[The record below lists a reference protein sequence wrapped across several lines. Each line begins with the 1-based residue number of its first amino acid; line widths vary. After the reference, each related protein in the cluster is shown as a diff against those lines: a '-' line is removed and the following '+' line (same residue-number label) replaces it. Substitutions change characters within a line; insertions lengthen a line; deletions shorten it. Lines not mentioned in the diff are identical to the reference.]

1 MRMRGLRSRLC
12 RLLAMPRSFRQP
24 LSTSHDSS
32 FDDEDEPLLE
42 GWAEGIDPDALDYLY
57 SESRL
62 RLIDLREAADRQL
75 RKVLFIAAAATF
87 AIGTT
92 GLLERWR
99 FDFSASPFTST
110 CSAGALV
117 AWFAILVLWVIA
129 LLPRERH
136 IGVSP
141 VWLAHSARRGRT
153 TPALKSRTVEVQ
165 VLAFTQNLRHNAD
178 AERRVT
184 WATRFVALEVALLVL
199 AELLRAAGGV
209 PSP

>member
-1 MRMRGLRSRLC
+1 MRRSLQRLFP
-12 RLLAMPRSFRQP
+12 RLGAAESN
-24 LSTSHDSS
+24 
-32 FDDEDEPLLE
+32 DEEEPLPD
-42 GWAEGIDPDALDYLY
+42 GWAEGLDPDALDYLY

-62 RLIDLREAADRQL
+62 RLSDLREAADRQL

-99 FDFSASPFTST
+99 FDFGASPVTSA

-117 AWFAILVLWVIA
+117 AWFAILILWLIA
-129 LLPRERH
+129 LLPWERH
-136 IGVSP
+136 IGISP
-141 VWLAHSARRGRT
+141 VWLAHSARRGRAAS
-153 TPALKSRTVEVQ
+153 ALKSRAIEIQ
-165 VLAFTQNLRHNAD
+165 VRAFAQNLHHNAD

-199 AELLRAAGGV
+199 AELLRAAGGI

>member
-1 MRMRGLRSRLC
+1 MRRSLQRLFP
-12 RLLAMPRSFRQP
+12 RLHEVE
-24 LSTSHDSS
+24 LS
-32 FDDEDEPLLE
+32 DDEEPLTD
-42 GWAEGIDPDALDYLY
+42 GWAEGLDPDALDYLY

-92 GLLERWR
+92 GLLERWN
-99 FDFSASPFTST
+99 FDFSASPFTSA

-117 AWFAILVLWVIA
+117 AWFAILILWLIA

-136 IGVSP
+136 IGISP
-141 VWLAHSARRGRT
+141 VWLAHSARRGRAT
-153 TPALKSRTVEVQ
+153 AALKSRAVEIQ
-165 VLAFTQNLRHNAD
+165 VRAFAQNLHHNAD
-178 AERRVT
+178 AQRLVT
-184 WATRFVALEVALLVL
+184 WATRCVAIEVALLVL
-199 AELLRAAGGV
+199 AELLRAAGGI